1 MELDNHK
8 SDNSNPDANRPVYTL
23 GIASQL
29 SDIPAH
35 SIRQYIDRGLLIPF
49 KLSSK
54 RHLFSQNDINRL
66 KHIHL
71 LIHEK
76 GLNFAG
82 IRRLLAQIPCW
93 ALRPCR
99 PEDHARCGMRFE
111 TRVPCWIAP
120 EKLCVEKLKECYHCP
135 TYRRARDLVDLKVHA
150 DIIPKE
156 AGDR

>member
-1 MELDNHK
+1 MKQENLK
-8 SDNSNPDANRPVYTL
+8 SDTLDPDANRPVYTL

-54 RHLFSQNDINRL
+54 RHLFSHNDISRL
-66 KHIHL
+66 KHIHF

-82 IRRLLAQIPCW
+82 IRALMAMIPCW
-93 ALRPCR
+93 ALR
-99 PEDHARCGMRFE
+99 RCSEKDRQ
-111 TRVPCWIAP
+111 TCDAYITNSYPCWEAS
-120 EKLCVEKLKECYHCP
+120 EKGRICKNEDCRECDVYKSVSNE
-135 TYRRARDLVDLKVHA
+135 VDLKSVMRA
-150 DIIPKE
+150 LIRE
-156 AGDR
+156 